1 MFERLVLGAAL
12 ALGFA
17 AGGATQAAAAQ
28 ISRSLKPRLLTGTV
42 TNNAGT
48 ALAGSVVYLK
58 NTNTLAIKTYVAD
71 GTGAYHFGQ
80 LGTDADYQVWAEYG
94 GRKSSVKTVSAM
106 ENKSNFKIALKIDT
120 AK

>member
-17 AGGATQAAAAQ
+17 AGGATQAAAQ

-71 GTGAYHFGQ
+71 GSGAYHFGQ